1 MSSQYP
7 FHKIPHFLRRALLH
21 LAGSVYVGAQC
32 ETRVV
37 VAKHVGHRFHI
48 HTVLQSNGRERV
60 LESSKIKQH
69 KQSIFFNLGRKFL
82 QTLTDQNHIY

>member
-1 MSSQYP
+1 MSLSVFTGPVQAFPFLRYFCMSSQYP

-48 HTVLQSNGRERV
+48 HTVLQSNGRECS
-60 LESSKIKQH
+60 LGSSKIKR
-69 KQSIFFNLGRKFL
+69 RK
-82 QTLTDQNHIY
+82 